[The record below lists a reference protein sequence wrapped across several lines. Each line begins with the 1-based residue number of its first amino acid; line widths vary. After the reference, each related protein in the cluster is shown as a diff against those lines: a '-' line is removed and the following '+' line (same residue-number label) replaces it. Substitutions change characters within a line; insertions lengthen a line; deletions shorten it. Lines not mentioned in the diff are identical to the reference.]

1 MSRISVFLAVL
12 ALTAVRCGVPAQ
24 GARTAAQTKIARGD
38 LIDVVTLTGE
48 LQASRGTA
56 ITVPRMESWQTS
68 IRWLID
74 DGSRVKRGD
83 RLVELDNTPVSTT
96 LDQKRTAVQTA
107 EHELAESRARTNADM
122 LEKRSDLDRKQ
133 ADVEKAK
140 LNAAVP
146 ASVISA
152 KELRDRSLALERATN
167 EAEKAKT
174 SFEAAKRGTSADLRN
189 LELAVETAR
198 RELEV
203 AQHSIDALMLT
214 APDDGLVLIND
225 SFFEPRKLQVGD
237 RAWVGMVLARIP
249 DLSSIQVVATLFD
262 VDDGAIRTGDRA
274 TIIMDA
280 YPSRRYGG
288 TVISVAP
295 VAQEMARQTLRR
307 GFKAIIGV
315 DKLDATLLH
324 PGYSVQVSIPRV
336 LRRNALLVPRE
347 LIDFSGPKPKVGERE
362 VKLGPCSS
370 RACVEEEK

>member
-1 MSRISVFLAVL
+1 
-12 ALTAVRCGVPAQ
+12 
-24 GARTAAQTKIARGD
+24 
-38 LIDVVTLTGE
+38 
-48 LQASRGTA
+48 QASRGTA

-214 APDDGLVLIND
+214 APDDGLVLI
-225 SFFEPRKLQVGD
+225 
-237 RAWVGMVLARIP
+237 
-249 DLSSIQVVATLFD
+249 
-262 VDDGAIRTGDRA
+262 
-274 TIIMDA
+274 
-280 YPSRRYGG
+280 
-288 TVISVAP
+288 
-295 VAQEMARQTLRR
+295 
-307 GFKAIIGV
+307 
-315 DKLDATLLH
+315 
-324 PGYSVQVSIPRV
+324 
-336 LRRNALLVPRE
+336 
-347 LIDFSGPKPKVGERE
+347 
-362 VKLGPCSS
+362 
-370 RACVEEEK
+370 